1 MNFNENPA
9 APNVKIPAHVFEC
22 LGISLKESYK
32 AKDLLTGNNETIT
45 MILEQRTPLLLE
57 GYGSKILKIKF

>member
-9 APNVKIPAHVFEC
+9 APNVKIPAHVFEY
-22 LGISLKESYK
+22 LGIPLKESYK
-32 AKDLLTGNNETIT
+32 AKDLLIGNNETIT